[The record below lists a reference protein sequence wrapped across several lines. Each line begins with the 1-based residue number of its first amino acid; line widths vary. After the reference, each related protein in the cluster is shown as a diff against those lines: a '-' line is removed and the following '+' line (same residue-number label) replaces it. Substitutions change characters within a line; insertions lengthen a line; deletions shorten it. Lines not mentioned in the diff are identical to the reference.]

1 MSGRIVPEDPYGD
14 LREVIVPPYRIIY
27 EINDDVV
34 EIKTV
39 RHGAQQLADLSEL

>member
-14 LREVIVPPYRIIY
+14 LREVIVPPYRVIY

-39 RHGAQQLADLSEL
+39 RHGAQILTNLPDP